1 MSADLTARAAL
12 FRALSHPAR
21 LSLLRLV
28 WTREAS
34 GDELARLMNLAPATV
49 SHHLAHLTEAGLILT
64 RKDGHHRLHRAHAA
78 ALDLNLADVVRGAA
92 PAPTPDDPYRDRV
105 LRAFLKGGRLTTLP
119 AQRKKKD
126 VILHELVTLFEHG
139 RHYPEAEVNAIL
151 GDVYADV
158 STLRREMIG
167 LGVLNRERGVY
178 WRPAADADPA
188 SPGDA
193 G

>member
-1 MSADLTARAAL
+1 MSADLTARAGL

-49 SHHLAHLTEAGLILT
+49 SHHLAQLTEAGLILT
-64 RKDGHHRLHRAHAA
+64 RQDGHHRLHRAHAA

-139 RHYPEAEVNAIL
+139 RHYPEAEVNAVL
-151 GDVYADV
+151 LDVYADV

-178 WRPAADADPA
+178 WRPEPDTAP
-188 SPGDA
+188 SSQGDA
-193 G
+193 R

>member
-21 LSLLRLV
+21 LGLLRLV

-49 SHHLAHLTEAGLILT
+49 SHHLAQLAEAGLILT
-64 RKDGHHRLHRAHAA
+64 RKDGHHRLHRAHTA
-78 ALDLNLADVVRGAA
+78 ALDLNLADVVRGAVS
-92 PAPTPDDPYRDRV
+92 APTPDDPYRDRV
-105 LRAFLKGGRLTTLP
+105 LRAFLQGGRLTILR

-139 RHYPEAEVNAIL
+139 RHYPEAEVNAVL
-151 GDVYADV
+151 GDVYAEV

-167 LGVLNRERGVY
+167 LGVLKRERGVY
-178 WRPAADADPA
+178 WRPAPPDPPA
-188 SPGDA
+188 A
-193 G
+193 

>member
-49 SHHLAHLTEAGLILT
+49 SHHLAQLTEAGLIRT
-64 RKDGHHRLHRAHAA
+64 RQDGHHRLHRAHTA

-105 LRAFLKGGRLTTLP
+105 LRAFLRGGRLTTLP

-139 RHYPEAEVNAIL
+139 RHYPEAEVNTIL

-178 WRPAADADPA
+178 WRPAPDTPA
-188 SPGDA
+188 P
-193 G
+193 